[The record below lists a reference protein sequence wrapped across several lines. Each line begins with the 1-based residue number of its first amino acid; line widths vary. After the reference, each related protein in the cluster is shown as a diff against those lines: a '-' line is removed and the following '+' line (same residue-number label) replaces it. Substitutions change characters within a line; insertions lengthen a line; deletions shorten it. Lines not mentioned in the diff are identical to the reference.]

1 MGITRG
7 LRLVAGRRMISDMK
21 VLNYLFIS
29 ILLGVGLAQAF
40 GGAAG
45 KWDCVATATTGQK
58 IPLTLEIKDEAGTLT
73 GAMVLESGDRLPLI
87 DLKAEGEHL
96 SFKIMINDDPY
107 QVDLNIKN
115 NKVSGKYSGKEASG
129 VLEGEKKA

>member
-1 MGITRG
+1 MAGSGI
-7 LRLVAGRRMISDMK
+7 ISDMK
-21 VLNYLFIS
+21 VLNYLLIA

-45 KWDCVATATTGQK
+45 KWDCVATSTTGQK
-58 IPLTLEIKDEAGTLT
+58 IPLTLEIKDEAGALT
-73 GAMVLESGDRLPLI
+73 GAMVLESGDRLSLI
-87 DLKAEGEHL
+87 DLKTEGEHL

-107 QVDLNIKN
+107 QVDLKIEN
-115 NKVSGKYSGKEASG
+115 NKVTGKYSGKEASG